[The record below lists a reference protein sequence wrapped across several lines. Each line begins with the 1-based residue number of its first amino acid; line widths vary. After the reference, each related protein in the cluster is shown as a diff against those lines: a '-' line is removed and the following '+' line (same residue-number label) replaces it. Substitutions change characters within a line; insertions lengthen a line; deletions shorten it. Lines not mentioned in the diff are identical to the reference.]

1 MKVIRTTKYILI
13 SLVLLF
19 MGETYAQEKAET
31 PNSFLSLQE
40 SINLAMKMNPG
51 LNKLKNTELE
61 IANSWKL
68 ESGIVNPEIIFYQ
81 NGIGENDLY
90 FERAVGITQN
100 FEKPLANVWLKKA
113 ANIELEKLKLSINL
127 YQISLKAMVK
137 SQYVEILYAK
147 YYYNLV
153 NERIGTYRRLLDA
166 ILTKYENGSANKLDV
181 LNAKIRLNEAEN
193 ELSKAEAHLHRQR
206 YQFFE
211 IVGLDPESQAY
222 EIRFADSLRTHESF
236 ISQEEVLNN
245 LHNYPGIKKE
255 ELTLQA
261 NDDKIKA
268 AKAKWFP
275 NVSVSY
281 LRQDFTSGFR
291 FNGIE
296 VGLEI
301 PIWGKHTISADVK
314 VQQALLSQN
323 KWQLYETELMYK
335 KQIENAWHSY
345 EKAKEVLDNF
355 HDEQSKST
363 IELLELSEEAYAI
376 GQLDLIMLLDAQS
389 LYINNQQIYLNVLR
403 DYYLYLI
410 ELEKFTD
417 YELVY

>member
-1 MKVIRTTKYILI
+1 
-13 SLVLLF
+13 
-19 MGETYAQEKAET
+19 
-31 PNSFLSLQE
+31 
-40 SINLAMKMNPG
+40 
-51 LNKLKNTELE
+51 
-61 IANSWKL
+61 
-68 ESGIVNPEIIFYQ
+68 
-81 NGIGENDLY
+81 
-90 FERAVGITQN
+90 
-100 FEKPLANVWLKKA
+100 
-113 ANIELEKLKLSINL
+113 
-127 YQISLKAMVK
+127 MVK